1 MYHHIDVYINLR
13 LELFIYSKQ
22 TRKIDNIDI
31 WLYHKLKFE
40 IAGVKV
46 EDFLEFWMVG
56 QAAMQFFFYDSAWG

>member
-31 WLYHKLKFE
+31 WLYHKLKVE

-46 EDFLEFWMVG
+46 EDFLEF
-56 QAAMQFFFYDSAWG
+56 